1 MTKRE
6 FLETL
11 GKILNR
17 ELSEAEV
24 QDNLRYYESYI
35 SQEIANGK
43 TEEQVLTELG
53 DPRLIARTIL
63 QVDAQRENSFGSEAV
78 FTEEENGSYSHSYK
92 EESQNAG
99 TGIHVHSFGGI
110 KAWLVLIA
118 AVVVLFILLKTAFT
132 LFVKLLPILVII
144 ATAMWIKHKFFEH

>member
-24 QDNLRYYESYI
+24 QDNLRYYENYI
-35 SQEIANGK
+35 RQETANGK
-43 TEEQVLTELG
+43 TEEQVLSELG

-63 QVDAQRENSFGSEAV
+63 QVDAQKENTFGREAV
-78 FTEEENGSYSHSYK
+78 FTEEEDGGYSHSYK
-92 EESQNAG
+92 EESRT
-99 TGIHVHSFGGI
+99 TGSGFHVHSFGGI
-110 KAWLVLIA
+110 KAWLILIA
-118 AVVVLFILLKTAFT
+118 VAVVLFILLKTAFT
-132 LFVKLLPILVII
+132 LFIKLLPVLVII
-144 ATAMWIKHKFFEH
+144 AAAMWIKHKFFE